1 MTDESSSE
9 SRTPADLAGQLR
21 DMADRLM
28 AGWTT
33 AAGAATRSPSLPGL
47 PTLPTLPATASAQQ
61 LQAVLDDLA
70 ARRAQVQALATQLEA
85 FDQQLGSLEASLRPM
100 LEWTRTWADLEKSMG
115 EFWRLPG
122 SGSAAP
128 GPRG

>member
-1 MTDESSSE
+1 MTDESSPAP
-9 SRTPADLAGQLR
+9 RTPADLAGQLR

-28 AGWTT
+28 TGWTT
-33 AAGAATRSPSLPGL
+33 AAGAATRAPSLPGL
-47 PTLPTLPATASAQQ
+47 AALPATASTQQ

-70 ARRAQVQALATQLEA
+70 ARRAQVQALSTQLET

-128 GPRG
+128 GSGG